1 MSQIPPPLLEN
12 ILNGVSDA
20 AFFLDRQRIVR
31 AANDAAW
38 RAFGKVALNQD
49 FVKAMRRPE
58 VLQLIDE
65 CLANGGQAQEILTL
79 DATLR
84 GTYRVTASSVNSI
97 GIVVSFTDLTDIHAA
112 ERMRSDF
119 VANVSH
125 ELRSPLTT
133 ISGFIETLQG
143 PARNDET
150 AQTRFLDLMQQE
162 AGRMERLIDDL
173 LSLSKVEGDTRVR
186 VREKVDLADLTSR
199 VIAMLSHHAAQ
210 REVSIEMQG
219 APADLLV
226 DGDEDQLTQVFRNLV
241 ENAVKYGAAAGAV
254 TVTLDRLPTAA
265 GIQGTAISI
274 AIKDEGPGIA
284 KHHLPRLTE
293 RFYRVDDGRS
303 RDKGG
308 TGLGL
313 AIVKHIIQRHRGRML
328 IDSTEG
334 VGSTF
339 TVLLPEAG

>member
-1 MSQIPPPLLEN
+1 MTNIPTPPIEDT
-12 ILNGVSDA
+12 LNGFADA
-20 AFFLDRQRIVR
+20 AVFLDRNRIVR
-31 AANDAAW
+31 SANDAAW
-38 RAFGKVALNQD
+38 RVFGRVALNQD

-58 VLQLIDE
+58 VLRLIDR
-65 CLANGGQAQEILTL
+65 CLQTGGQMQEDLTL

-84 GTYRVTASSVNSI
+84 GEYRVTASSV
-97 GIVVSFTDLTDIHAA
+97 GGVGVVVSFSDLTDIRAA

-133 ISGFIETLQG
+133 IAGFIETLQG
-143 PARNDET
+143 PARADDN
-150 AQTRFLDLMQQE
+150 ARIRFLDLMSQE

-186 VREKVDLADLTSR
+186 PRAQVDLSDLMSR

-210 REVSIEMQG
+210 RDVTVEMRD
-219 APADLLV
+219 APAGLFV
-226 DGDEDQLTQVFRNLV
+226 TGDEDQLTQVFRNLV
-241 ENAVKYGAAAGAV
+241 ENAIKYGDVGG
-254 TVTLDRLPTAA
+254 TVSVAIERLPNAA
-265 GIQGTAISI
+265 GIQGAAASI
-274 AIKDEGPGIA
+274 AIRDEGPGIA

-328 IDSTEG
+328 IDSVEG
-334 VGSTF
+334 SGSTF